1 MALPAALMFMLLAFT
16 ALGLTAWQCPL
27 KSTLGVVCPGC
38 GLTRAMVLLIKGHW
52 QAAVNLHAFAPIVL
66 GAGILLA
73 AAGTMP
79 ARFRNRIARKLA
91 VIERRTGFVALIIL
105 SALVYWLLR
114 IMIHI

>member
-1 MALPAALMFMLLAFT
+1 MAMPAALMFMLLAFT

-27 KSTLGVVCPGC
+27 KSTLGVICPGC
-38 GLTRAMVLLIKGHW
+38 GLTRAMVLLIQGQW

-66 GAGILLA
+66 GAVILLA
-73 AAGTMP
+73 TASTLP
-79 ARFRNRIARKLA
+79 LRFRNRIARNLA
-91 VIERRTGFVALIIL
+91 VIERRTGLVALLIL